1 MIQKQAFV
9 LTLYNMTIF
18 HIIKSHVFPHATPDA
33 SIGEFFRLKNDME
46 TSSLLSKIQEWEAS
60 QKGQTSAY
68 DYEKTFDQMWQELGK
83 KSTTGKL
90 RGNTF

>member
-1 MIQKQAFV
+1 
-9 LTLYNMTIF
+9 
-18 HIIKSHVFPHATPDA
+18 
-33 SIGEFFRLKNDME
+33 ME

-83 KSTTGKL
+83 EVLQESLGEIPSDKNKK
-90 RGNTF
+90 NFKE

>member
-1 MIQKQAFV
+1 
-9 LTLYNMTIF
+9 
-18 HIIKSHVFPHATPDA
+18 
-33 SIGEFFRLKNDME
+33 ME

>member
-1 MIQKQAFV
+1 MV
-9 LTLYNMTIF
+9 E
-18 HIIKSHVFPHATPDA
+18 P
-33 SIGEFFRLKNDME
+33 KNDME

-83 KSTTGKL
+83 KVLQESLGEIPSDK
-90 RGNTF
+90 NKKNFNE